1 MFSTEM
7 LIGCPLDKARQIAE
21 DVCRKVNEYHFVWKD
36 QIFNIGV
43 SIGLVEIGRES
54 GAYVSFIRTDMDWI
68 TKSETWGKFDYAK
81 GGPKQARGKNLD
93 YFDAVLFY
101 TNGDTT
107 LSPQQKQGLLDYV
120 AKDGKGFIGIH
131 TAAVTAVNW
140 SEVMSAAAP
149 LLVRAFAGTV
159 PMLLW
164 LSPLIF
170 VLMAASAW
178 LKRLGVPVV
187 LVGSLIAVLVLDK
200 IYGISWPVDALQAWN
215 LQVNTAMVN
224 NPPGLQEALMS
235 DVNLWAWVAKDFGA
249 ALLEL
254 WSLQFLGWAVLA
266 AAGFALVVMMFDTA
280 LKGTGVR
287 SAPVVDLNISPAR
300 CELVPSPACA

>member
-1 MFSTEM
+1 MQTHLPTLLLREWMQHKRGWLIAALAPPLLFLAM
-7 LIGCPLDKARQIAE
+7 LPIGS
-21 DVCRKVNEYHFVWKD
+21 V
-36 QIFNIGV
+36 
-43 SIGLVEIGRES
+43 
-54 GAYVSFIRTDMDWI
+54 
-68 TKSETWGKFDYAK
+68 
-81 GGPKQARGKNLD
+81 
-93 YFDAVLFY
+93 
-101 TNGDTT
+101 
-107 LSPQQKQGLLDYV
+107 QGLPDKHRELVALIIVMISTVAIYGICLLVALFQLPGLARRDTQDRSIEFWLSLPGRPSESVAATVLAHAWLVPLGGAVIGMLFGVPIAMSVV
-120 AKDGKGFIGIH
+120 AKQDGFG
-131 TAAVTAVNW
+131 AVTAVDW

-215 LQVNTAMVN
+215 LQVNTAMVH

-235 DVNLWAWVAKDFGA
+235 DVNLWAWVAKDFGE

-254 WSLQFLGWAVLA
+254 ASLQFLGWAALA
-266 AAGFALVVMMFDTA
+266 AAGFALVVM
-280 LKGTGVR
+280 KR
-287 SAPVVDLNISPAR
+287 AR
-300 CELVPSPACA
+300 GG

>member
-1 MFSTEM
+1 MPWTVAVARLKQRLVGGSGSGFV
-7 LIGCPLDKARQIAE
+7 GVRCPKHALAIE
-21 DVCRKVNEYHFVWKD
+21 
-36 QIFNIGV
+36 
-43 SIGLVEIGRES
+43 LLRE
-54 GAYVSFIRTDMDWI
+54 
-68 TKSETWGKFDYAK
+68 
-81 GGPKQARGKNLD
+81 
-93 YFDAVLFY
+93 
-101 TNGDTT
+101 
-107 LSPQQKQGLLDYV
+107 
-120 AKDGKGFIGIH
+120 
-131 TAAVTAVNW
+131 AAVPV
-140 SEVMSAAAP
+140 AAP

-215 LQVNTAMVN
+215 LQVNTAMVH

-235 DVNLWAWVAKDFGA
+235 DVNLWAWVAKDFGE

-254 WSLQFLGWAVLA
+254 ASLQFLGWAALA
-266 AAGFALVVMMFDTA
+266 AAGFALVVM
-280 LKGTGVR
+280 KR
-287 SAPVVDLNISPAR
+287 AR
-300 CELVPSPACA
+300 GG